1 MSTDRETT
9 SSENVPDVWTALDDL
24 FFTLVGDVL
33 STSFLWG
40 AAALLASYDADD
52 LPAVPAL
59 PRQSEPHASLP
70 SQRSLAA

>member
-9 SSENVPDVWTALDDL
+9 SSEHLPDSWTALDEL

-33 STSFLWG
+33 STNFLWG
-40 AAALLASYDADD
+40 AAALLASYDPDEV
-52 LPAVPAL
+52 PAVPSV
-59 PRQSEPHASLP
+59 PRQNGPSTSLP